1 MKFIP
6 NSTMKDVVLKEM
18 GLTDI
23 DELFSD
29 IPKKI
34 RINQLKLSKGVSQ
47 QETEQ
52 KLRNIANKNKTFH
65 DMLSF
70 L

>member
-6 NSTMKDVVLKEM
+6 NSANKTVMLEEI
-18 GLTDI
+18 GLSDI

-34 RINQLKLSKGVSQ
+34 RIKNLTLPNGL
-47 QETEQ
+47 EQ
-52 KLRNIANKNKTFH
+52 TQDI
-65 DMLSF
+65 
-70 L
+70 